1 MKKKIIGFTLVEMMV
16 VVAIIGILAAIALP
30 SYQSYIEK
38 THLATAKN
46 HLLDIVAQMRQN
58 KLRNNGSYSTTGLT
72 ILVNNKNSDS
82 RRKYNFVSA
91 LTDSAD
97 INTYYIYLQP
107 IQNGY
112 TKSLYITAAGT
123 IYECKT
129 ASEAQSKS
137 SACTMINK

>member
-1 MKKKIIGFTLVEMMV
+1 MKKKTRGFTLVEMMV
-16 VVAIIGILAAIALP
+16 VVAIIGILAAIAMP
-30 SYQSYIEK
+30 SYQSHIEK
-38 THLATAKN
+38 THLAAAKN

-58 KLRNNGSYSTTGLT
+58 KLRNNGSYSTAGLAT
-72 ILVNNKNSDS
+72 LINSKNSDS
-82 RRKYNFVSA
+82 KRRYNFVSA
-91 LTDSAD
+91 LTDNSD
-97 INTYYIYLQP
+97 IITYYIYLQP

-123 IYECKT
+123 IYECTT

>member
-1 MKKKIIGFTLVEMMV
+1 MKKKTRGFTLVEMMV
-16 VVAIIGILAAIALP
+16 VVAIIGILAAIAMP
-30 SYQSYIEK
+30 SYQSHIEK
-38 THLATAKN
+38 THLAAAKN

-58 KLRNNGSYSTTGLT
+58 KLRNNGSYSTAGLAAL
-72 ILVNNKNSDS
+72 INSKNSDS
-82 RRKYNFVSA
+82 KRRYNFVSA
-91 LTDSAD
+91 LTDNSD

>member
-1 MKKKIIGFTLVEMMV
+1 MKKKTRGFTLVEMIV

-30 SYQSYIEK
+30 SYQSYVEK

-58 KLRNNGSYSTTGLT
+58 KLRNNGSYSTAGLT
-72 ILVNNKNSDS
+72 ILINNKNSDS
-82 RRKYNFVSA
+82 KRKYNFVSA

-129 ASEAQSKS
+129 VSEAQSKS